1 MFWPRRMIP
10 LIQRALN
17 RQAAVALIGP
27 RQVGKTTLAHF
38 IVDNQNALYLDL
50 ESNVDR
56 SKLADPALFLGE
68 YENRLVVLDEIHRV
82 PEIFPELRSLIDQ
95 GRRRGIRNNRFLVL
109 GSASMDVL
117 QQTSESLAGRVEI
130 LAVNPFDVLEVT
142 TPVPRKIS
150 GTKTLWVRGGFPDSF
165 LSSTDAD
172 SLAFRDQFIRTY
184 IERDI
189 PQMGIRIPSER
200 VGRFLTMLAHSQGA
214 LLNASRL
221 ASSLDVSATTVFNY
235 IDIFVKLLMI
245 RRLPP
250 FHVNGIKR
258 LVKSPK
264 VFIRDS
270 GLVHALLSLEDFN
283 ELVGHPVVGPSWE
296 GFVIENLLA
305 VAPPRARASFYRTA
319 AGAEI
324 DLILELPG
332 QPGVWAIEIK
342 HSLAPKLSRGFHSA
356 RADLNPVRS
365 FVVYAGEERY
375 PIAKDVEVIGVRAMA
390 LLLNSLWQRDWIGLG
405 SP

>member
-1 MFWPRRMIP
+1 MFLPRRAVP

-17 RQAAVALIGP
+17 RQAVVALIGP
-27 RQVGKTTLAHF
+27 RQVGKTTLAHY
-38 IVDNQNALYLDL
+38 IVDDQNALYLDL

-56 SKLADPALFLGE
+56 SKLTEPELFLGH
-68 YENRLVVLDEIHRV
+68 YEHRLVVLDEIHRV
-82 PEIFPELRSLIDQ
+82 PEIFSELRSLIDQ
-95 GRRRGIRNNRFLVL
+95 GRRRGIRTNRFLIL

-130 LAVNPFDVLEVT
+130 MEVTPFDVLEIT
-142 TPVPRKIS
+142 APVAEKMSATRE
-150 GTKTLWVRGGFPDSF
+150 LWVRGGFPDSF
-165 LSSTDAD
+165 LSSID
-172 SLAFRDQFIRTY
+172 SDSMAFRDQFIRTY

-200 VGRFLTMLAHSQGA
+200 VGRFLTMLAHSQGS

-221 ASSLDVSATTVFNY
+221 ASSLDVSTTTVFNY
-235 IDIFVKLLMI
+235 IDIFVKLLMV

-250 FHVNGIKR
+250 FHVNQRKR

-264 VFIRDS
+264 VFVRDS
-270 GLVHALLSLEDFN
+270 GLLHALLSLEDFN
-283 ELVGHPVVGPSWE
+283 ELTGHPVLGPSWE

-305 VAPPRARASFYRTA
+305 VAPPRTKASFYRTA

-324 DLILELPG
+324 DLVLELPG

-356 RADLNPVRS
+356 HADLNPKRS

-375 PIAKDVEVIGVRAMA
+375 PIAKDAEVIGVRNMA
-390 LLLNSLWQRDWIGLG
+390 QLLNSFWQGDWTGESRL
-405 SP
+405 